1 MIALGSNVLD
11 ITGLWTF
18 AVYLVR
24 IGGVL
29 TVLPGIGTEQW
40 GPQWRMFL
48 AVIIAFSLSLTGIQS
63 PMPDNEYQM
72 ALMIGSEFAL
82 GFAMGML
89 PTFVLGGLGVAGQV
103 IAGSIGLGQANM
115 IDPSLG
121 GNTSVISRMKTML
134 ATIIFL
140 GIEGHHVVLRA
151 ATAHPGELG
160 FGMFVP
166 GFDTAAILTEQL
178 VRSFELALIVSAPV
192 LVATLLTQFV
202 LGLVTKFL
210 PQMNI
215 FIISLPLTLIVGLY
229 LISNTYYGVADH
241 VVHEFTRLEETTG
254 RITTNLRD
262 DTAEQQQVRTAPAP
276 AVASVSPISR

>member
-1 MIALGSNVLD
+1 MITVGSNALD
-11 ITGLWTF
+11 TTGLWTF
-18 AVYLVR
+18 FVYFVR

-29 TVLPGIGTEQW
+29 TVLPGIGTDQW
-40 GPQWRMFL
+40 GPQWRLFL
-48 AVIIAFSLSLTGIQS
+48 SVIIAFGLALTGISS
-63 PMPDNEYQM
+63 PMPTNEFQM
-72 ALMIGSEFAL
+72 ALMITSEFAL
-82 GFAMGML
+82 GFAMGLL
-89 PTFVLGGLGVAGQV
+89 PSFVLGGLGVAGQV
-103 IAGSIGLGQANM
+103 IAGAIGLGQANM
-115 IDPSLG
+115 IDRSLG
-121 GNTSVISRMKTML
+121 GNTSVISQVKTML

-140 GIEGHHVVLRA
+140 SLEGHHVILRA

-160 FGMFVP
+160 FGMFLP
-166 GFDTAAILTEQL
+166 GYDTAAILTDQL

-229 LISNTYYGVADH
+229 LISNTYNGVSDH
-241 VVHEFTRLEETTG
+241 VISEFTRLEETTG

-262 DTAEQQQVRTAPAP
+262 ETAEQLNSTQDPSSKSATRP
-276 AVASVSPISR
+276 